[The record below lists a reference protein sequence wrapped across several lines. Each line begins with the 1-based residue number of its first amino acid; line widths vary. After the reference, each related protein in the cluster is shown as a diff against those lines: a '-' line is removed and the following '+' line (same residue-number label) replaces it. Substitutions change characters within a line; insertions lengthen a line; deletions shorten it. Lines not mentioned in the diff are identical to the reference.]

1 MNRRDNSSSVPAQS
15 PGPHRAPLP
24 PRRAPS
30 RRPPAPRESWPLPA
44 PPFGSQPRPGSGAR
58 GAGRGGGPAVGQQP
72 GLARSGAAA
81 RPRPGRASA
90 APSQRGPPPTAP
102 PPSASPGRTATR
114 LVAVA
119 ASAARSPRS
128 PHPAA
133 APSGSMAAAPKQH
146 RQDVASG
153 SGAAHAILERA
164 KRGPGRCRTFPS
176 LPLRRHGAARP
187 SAAGGRS
194 LPALW

>member
-1 MNRRDNSSSVPAQS
+1 MNRRDNPSSVPAQS

-44 PPFGSQPRPGSGAR
+44 PPFGSQPRPGKRCPRGRAGRRPSGRPAAGAR
-58 GAGRGGGPAVGQQP
+58 SLGRRSPTTPGPRLRRP
-72 GLARSGAAA
+72 LTA
-81 RPRPGRASA
+81 RPASH
-90 APSQRGPPPTAP
+90 RP